1 MFGQKSDFYLF
12 VGIFRAFLI
21 SSLIVIVCPNREKP
35 REDWTQSIELVSWFV
50 FPRLIGVEQR
60 VLHLEPGSATEQKG
74 SSAGGGH
81 WGTGRIPGSR
91 GKIISGYSTLVF
103 SIKTLL
109 F

>member
-1 MFGQKSDFYLF
+1 M
-12 VGIFRAFLI
+12 I

-50 FPRLIGVEQR
+50 FLRLIGVEQR

-81 WGTGRIPGSR
+81 WGTGRRSRRSRSSRSSRRRALGHHWEDSRKPG
-91 GKIISGYSTLVF
+91 
-103 SIKTLL
+103 
-109 F
+109 